1 MFGPLMH
8 AVKWL
13 QAESVIYEHCTGTVK
28 RKDISIT
35 AVNTAAL
42 TITID

>member
-13 QAESVIYEHCTGTVK
+13 QAESVIYDHCTGPLV
-28 RKDISIT
+28 
-35 AVNTAAL
+35 L
-42 TITID
+42 